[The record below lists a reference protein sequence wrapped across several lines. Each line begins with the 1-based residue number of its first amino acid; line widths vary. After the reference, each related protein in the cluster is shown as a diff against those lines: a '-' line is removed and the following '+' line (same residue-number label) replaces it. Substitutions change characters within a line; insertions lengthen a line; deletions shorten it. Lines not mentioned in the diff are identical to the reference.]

1 MPVEAK
7 SVPSG
12 LAGGHGTGQLSRDD
26 IHCVEETS
34 RELAMTAPGMID
46 DPMWVAAVRH
56 GWDDLPAGLRR
67 MIRRFR
73 RDSGPDGTLLLRGLP
88 VDESSL
94 PDTPLVAGSVQRAAT
109 VPAATLVVLACGLG
123 DPVAYQAEK
132 HGALVQDVVPV
143 PGKEDVQGNVGSVA
157 LSFHNENAFHQ
168 HRPDYVMLLCL
179 RADHDRTAGLRCA
192 STRTVLPLLSAR
204 ATAALSEPAFV
215 TVPPPS
221 FGLGEEPA
229 IARPVLSGAA
239 DDPDLRVDLAATR
252 PLQAEGAAA
261 LAELAELLNR
271 TARTVR
277 LTPGD
282 LVIVDNRVAVHGRT
296 PFRPRYDGRDRWL
309 QRTFVCTDLR
319 RSRAIRPGDG
329 YVVAA

>member
-7 SVPSG
+7 LFPSE
-12 LAGGHGTGQLSRDD
+12 LADGHGIGQLDWDD
-26 IHCVEETS
+26 LHRVEEVS
-34 RELAMTAPGMID
+34 RELAMTAPGTID
-46 DPMWVAAVRH
+46 DPTWVAAARS

-67 MIRRFR
+67 TVRRYR

-94 PDTPLVAGSVQRAAT
+94 PDTPRVAGSVQRTVT
-109 VPAATLVVLACGLG
+109 VPAATLVALACGLG
-123 DPVAYQAEK
+123 DPAAYQAEK

-143 PGKEDVQGNVGSVA
+143 PGKEEVQGNVGSVA

-179 RADHDRTAGLRCA
+179 RADHDRVAGLRSACI
-192 STRTVLPLLSAR
+192 RTVLPLLSAR
-204 ATAALSEPAFV
+204 TRAALSEPAFV

-221 FGLGEEPA
+221 FGLDEEAA
-229 IARPVLSGAA
+229 IAHPVLSGAA
-239 DDPDLRVDLAATR
+239 DDPDLRVDFAATR
-252 PLQAEGAAA
+252 PLEPGGAAA
-261 LAELAELLNR
+261 LAELAELFDR

-282 LVIVDNRVAVHGRT
+282 LVIVDNRVTVHGRT

-329 YVVAA
+329 YVMAA